1 MQEDEIKKINLIK
14 KILLKKQNLTKIER
28 KNFKAT
34 LVILNRKINPIE
46 RE

>member
-14 KILLKKQNLTKIER
+14 KILLKKRNLTKIEK

>member
-34 LVILNRKINPIE
+34 LVTLNRKINPIE

>member
-1 MQEDEIKKINLIK
+1 MKLK

>member
-1 MQEDEIKKINLIK
+1 MNLIK

-28 KNFKAT
+28 KNFEAT
-34 LVILNRKINPIE
+34 LVILKRKINPTK

>member
-34 LVILNRKINPIE
+34 IVILNRKINPIE